1 VLTKI
6 AGAIERI
13 LDAVLLAALAVMVAS
28 IAYQVFGRYVLNHSP
43 SWTEEVARFLMAWI
57 TMLGSAAVIRTE
69 GHIAVTVVGGGGG
82 GGVGGGGGAPPSPP
96 RLREAVRW
104 LRDVIIITTAGALAW
119 YGYGFAM
126 IGARRASPAL
136 EISMYWPFL
145 AIPVGAAMIALLL
158 VLHRLGQLR
167 GEDA

>member
-1 VLTKI
+1 MFSKI
-6 AGAIERI
+6 AGTIERI

-57 TMLGSAAVIRTE
+57 TMLGSAAVIRSE
-69 GHIAVTVVGGGGG
+69 GHIAVTVV
-82 GGVGGGGGAPPSPP
+82 AEALPP

-119 YGYGFAM
+119 YGYGFAL

-158 VLHRLGQLR
+158 VLHRLGRLR
-167 GEDA
+167 GEGA

>member
-1 VLTKI
+1 MFTKI

-69 GHIAVTVVGGGGG
+69 GHIAVTVV
-82 GGVGGGGGAPPSPP
+82 AESLPP
-96 RLREAVRW
+96 RLREVVRW

-145 AIPVGAAMIALLL
+145 AIPIGAAMIALLL

>member
-1 VLTKI
+1 MKGRIVSAKI
-6 AGAIERI
+6 AIAIERV
-13 LDAVLLAALAVMVAS
+13 LDAVLLVALVVMVAS
-28 IAYQVFGRYVLNHSP
+28 ITYQVFGRYVLNHSP

-57 TMLGSAAVIRTE
+57 TMLGSAAVIRSE
-69 GHIAVTVVGGGGG
+69 GHIAVTVV
-82 GGVGGGGGAPPSPP
+82 AESLPP

-119 YGYGFAM
+119 YGYGFAL

-158 VLHRLGQLR
+158 VLHRIGQLR
-167 GEDA
+167 GEDT